1 MRQRYK
7 ASLLF
12 FCGAVFLLFGCASMV
27 VSSFQ
32 KQLATTLEQESD
44 LALLREG
51 LPSMYLLW
59 KSMAPASE
67 SAPYLLDG
75 IRLTMALA
83 ALLDENSE
91 QLRAQRMFFEAKEM
105 GRKLLSLQPV
115 FQQGAL
121 DDLSLFFA
129 AVDKTTPADVPFL
142 FWAAQ
147 AWGGWIQSVGD
158 DPSALIVLP
167 KTVRLMERV
176 VQLDETYYYGGAHLF
191 LGIYHAG
198 RPTFL
203 GGDMEKGQKHFAKAL
218 LLSHRQFLP
227 VQVYYAA
234 TYARMTLD
242 RELFVSLLNEV
253 KRFQPAGA
261 ARFGAA
267 NSLAKKQAQKLLE
280 HVDAYF

>member
-1 MRQRYK
+1 MRRK
-7 ASLLF
+7 CKTLILFLCSAVLL
-12 FCGAVFLLFGCASMV
+12 LSGCASTV

-32 KQLATTLEQESD
+32 KQLATTLEQETD
-44 LALLREG
+44 IALLREG

-59 KSMAPASE
+59 KSMAPESE

-91 QLRAQRMFFEAKEM
+91 PLRARRMFFEAKEM
-105 GRKLLSLQPV
+105 GQRLMSLQPV

-147 AWGGWIQSVGD
+147 AWGGWIQSAGD
-158 DPSALIVLP
+158 DPSALILLP

-176 VQLDETYYYGGAHLF
+176 VLLDETYYYGGAHLF
-191 LGIYHAG
+191 LGIYQSS
-198 RPTFL
+198 RPAFL
-203 GGDMEKGQKHFAKAL
+203 GGDLATGQKHFEKAL

-234 TYARMTLD
+234 TYARMALD
-242 RELFVSLLNEV
+242 RVLFVSLLSEV

-261 ARFGAA
+261 SRFGAA
-267 NSLAKKQAQKLLE
+267 NSLAKKQAQKMLE
-280 HVDAYF
+280 HTDDYF

>member
-1 MRQRYK
+1 MRQK
-7 ASLLF
+7 CGALFLLL
-12 FCGAVFLLFGCASMV
+12 CGAVFLLSGCAATV

-32 KQLATTLEQESD
+32 KQLAETLEQETD

-83 ALLDENSE
+83 ALLDENDE
-91 QLRAQRMFFEAKEM
+91 PLRARRMFFEAKEM
-105 GRKLLSLQPV
+105 AQRLLSLQPL

-121 DDLSLFFA
+121 DDLSMFFA
-129 AVDKTTPADVPFL
+129 AVDKTMSADVPFL
-142 FWAAQ
+142 FWVAQ
-147 AWGGWIQSVGD
+147 AWGGWIQSAGD
-158 DPSALIVLP
+158 DPAALIFLP

-176 VQLDETYYYGGAHLF
+176 VLLDETYYHGGAHLF
-191 LGIYHAG
+191 LGIYHSS
-198 RPTFL
+198 RPAFL
-203 GGDMEKGQKHFAKAL
+203 GGDMAKGQKHFEKAL
-218 LLSHRQFLP
+218 VLSHRQFLP

-234 TYARMTLD
+234 TYARMALD
-242 RELFVSLLNEV
+242 RDLFVSLLSEV
-253 KRFQPAGA
+253 NRFQPDGA
-261 ARFGAA
+261 SRFGAA

-280 HVDAYF
+280 HTDDYF